1 MIKTGSM
8 ESGAAMDLEASL
20 QRLEEH
26 IEHLKRK
33 ADCCD
38 DAYHKGLTKGLCMAL
53 LMLQPKVPIAKAGK
67 RTKTTT
73 PSSPAKPK
81 RDQLDLF

>member
-1 MIKTGSM
+1 M
-8 ESGAAMDLEASL
+8 ESKAVMDLEASL
-20 QRLEEH
+20 QKLEEH
-26 IEHLKRK
+26 IELLKRK
-33 ADCCD
+33 ADGCD
-38 DAYHKGLTKGLCMAL
+38 DAYHKGFTKGLCIAL
-53 LMLQPKVPIAKAGK
+53 LMLQSNVPIAQAGK